1 MNKNLT
7 MAGLGFTSGLPYML
21 IFSTLSIWL
30 RDVGIDLTIIGF
42 FAWISL
48 TYSLKFL
55 WSPLVDRYSIP
66 FLEYFGSRKSWI
78 ILMQIFIIIFLICL
92 SNADPVIDIKY
103 LATFA
108 ILIALAGSFQDIA
121 IDAFRIELAGIEEQG
136 NLAAYYQFGYRGAIL
151 TATSVSYTHL
161 TLPTT
166 VIV

>member
-7 MAGLGFTSGLPYML
+7 MTGLGFTSGLPYML

-30 RDVGIDLTIIGF
+30 RDAGIDLTIIGF

-66 FLEYFGSRKSWI
+66 FLNYFGSRKSWI
-78 ILMQIFIIIFLICL
+78 ILMQIFIVIFLICL

-121 IDAFRIELAGIEEQG
+121 IDAFRIELAGIE
-136 NLAAYYQFGYRGAIL
+136 LSLI
-151 TATSVSYTHL
+151 H
-161 TLPTT
+161 
-166 VIV
+166 I